1 MQVLDYERDAVH
13 WRPWFAWYPL
23 LINGQAVW
31 LRTVL
36 RRSEYRK
43 IAGVTRQ
50 CWVYRIPRLAVES
63 APWSMAS
70 RERAM
75 GDAVASGNER
85 IRA

>member
-1 MQVLDYERDAVH
+1 MQILDYERDAPH

-23 LINGQAVW
+23 LINGQSVW

-50 CWVYRIPRLAVES
+50 CWVYRI
-63 APWSMAS
+63 S
-70 RERAM
+70 RVGRGKRTMEH
-75 GDAVASGNER
+75 GK
-85 IRA
+85 